1 VIAEQYVLTTSTDI
15 SVGAYQVNVSVATP
29 DSSRLLPMYRRD
41 DTAALDRI
49 TLGYVVVPWQGSL
62 ETAKPVSASFGDQVS
77 LLSFESPDSLPP
89 GAEFDVVLYWE
100 ALRPPEDDYVV
111 FVHLLAADGQPV
123 ASHDGPPLDGRY
135 PTTAWLPGDVVPHV
149 VHMAL
154 DPQTPVGTYHLQVG
168 MYQWPGMERLPV
180 WDSEG
185 VEQTD
190 RVVVLQQIEVH

>member
-1 VIAEQYVLTTSTDI
+1 
-15 SVGAYQVNVSVATP
+15 
-29 DSSRLLPMYRRD
+29 
-41 DTAALDRI
+41 
-49 TLGYVVVPWQGSL
+49 
-62 ETAKPVSASFGDQVS
+62 
-77 LLSFESPDSLPP
+77 LSFESPDSLSP

-111 FVHLLAADGQPV
+111 FVHLLDADGQLV

-154 DPQTPVGTYHLQVG
+154 DPQAPGGTYLLQAG

-190 RVVVLQQIEVH
+190 RVVVLQLIEVH